1 MPAETTSAGASKKA
15 LWAGRTIST
24 VIVLLLVLD
33 GVFKFFKPKPV
44 IDAFAHLGI
53 PIELDF
59 VIGGLL
65 LICTL
70 LYAVPATSIL
80 GAILLTGY
88 LGGAVMS
95 HLRAGDPLFTHVLFP
110 TYVGSLLWFGLF
122 LRDPRLRVL
131 IPLRTRQGAI

>member
-1 MPAETTSAGASKKA
+1 MPAEAASTGVSKKA
-15 LWAGRTIST
+15 LWAGRTISA

-33 GVFKFFKPKPV
+33 GVMKFFKPKPV
-44 IDAFAHLGI
+44 VDAFAHLGI

-59 VIGGLL
+59 AIGTLL
-65 LICTL
+65 LLCTL

-110 TYVGSLLWFGLF
+110 TYLGSLIWLGLY
-122 LRDPRLRVL
+122 LRDTRLRVL
-131 IPLRTRQGAI
+131 IPLRN

>member
-1 MPAETTSAGASKKA
+1 MPAEATSPSLSRKA

-33 GVFKFFKPKPV
+33 GVMKFFKPQPV
-44 IDAFAHLGI
+44 IDAFAQLGI
-53 PIELDF
+53 PIVLGF
-59 VIGGLL
+59 AIGTLL
-65 LICTL
+65 LLCTL

-95 HLRAGDPLFTHVLFP
+95 HLRVGDPLFSHVLFP
-110 TYVGSLLWFGLF
+110 TYLGSLLWLGLY
-122 LRDPRLRVL
+122 LRDSRLRAL
-131 IPLRTRQGAI
+131 IPLRS

>member
-1 MPAETTSAGASKKA
+1 MSAEAASTGVSKKA
-15 LWAGRTIST
+15 LWAGRTISA

-33 GVFKFFKPKPV
+33 GVMKFFKPKPV
-44 IDAFAHLGI
+44 VDAFAHLGI

-59 VIGGLL
+59 AIGTLL
-65 LICTL
+65 LLCTL

-110 TYVGSLLWFGLF
+110 TYLGSLIWLGLY
-122 LRDPRLRVL
+122 LRDRRLRVL
-131 IPLRTRQGAI
+131 VPLRN

>member
-1 MPAETTSAGASKKA
+1 MSAEAASTSVSKKA
-15 LWAGRTIST
+15 LWAGRTISA

-33 GVFKFFKPKPV
+33 GVMKFFKPKPV
-44 IDAFAHLGI
+44 VDAFAHLGI

-59 VIGGLL
+59 AIGTLL
-65 LICTL
+65 LLCTL

-110 TYVGSLLWFGLF
+110 TYLGSLIWLGLY

-131 IPLRTRQGAI
+131 IPLRN

>member
-1 MPAETTSAGASKKA
+1 MPAEATSSGLSRKA

-33 GVFKFFKPKPV
+33 GVMKFFKPQPV
-44 IDAFAHLGI
+44 IDAFAQLGI
-53 PIELDF
+53 PIALDIA
-59 VIGGLL
+59 IGALL
-65 LICTL
+65 LLCTL

-95 HLRAGDPLFTHVLFP
+95 HLRVGDPLFTHVLFP
-110 TYVGSLLWFGLF
+110 TYLGSLLWLGLY

-131 IPLRTRQGAI
+131 IPLRN

>member
-1 MPAETTSAGASKKA
+1 MSAEAASTVVSKKA

-33 GVFKFFKPKPV
+33 GVMKFFKLKPV
-44 IDAFAHLGI
+44 VDAFAHLGI

-59 VIGGLL
+59 AIGTLL
-65 LICTL
+65 LLCTL

-110 TYVGSLLWFGLF
+110 TYLGSLIWLGLY

-131 IPLRTRQGAI
+131 IPLRN

>member
-1 MPAETTSAGASKKA
+1 MSAEAASTSVSKKA
-15 LWAGRTIST
+15 LWAGRTISA

-33 GVFKFFKPKPV
+33 GVMKFFKPKPV
-44 IDAFAHLGI
+44 VDAFAHLGI

-59 VIGGLL
+59 AIGTLL
-65 LICTL
+65 LLCTL

-80 GAILLTGY
+80 GAILLSGY

-110 TYVGSLLWFGLF
+110 TYLGSLIWLGLY

-131 IPLRTRQGAI
+131 IPLRN

>member
-1 MPAETTSAGASKKA
+1 MPAEATLPGVSRKA

-33 GVFKFFKPKPV
+33 GVMKFFKPQPV
-44 IDAFAHLGI
+44 VDAFAQLGI
-53 PIELDF
+53 PIALDF
-59 VIGGLL
+59 AIGTLL
-65 LICTL
+65 LLCTL

-95 HLRAGDPLFTHVLFP
+95 HLRVGDPLFTHVLFP
-110 TYVGSLLWFGLF
+110 TYLGSLLWLGLY
-122 LRDPRLRVL
+122 LRDSRLRVL
-131 IPLRTRQGAI
+131 IPLRS

>member
-1 MPAETTSAGASKKA
+1 MSAEAASTGVSKKA

-33 GVFKFFKPKPV
+33 GVMKFFKPKPV
-44 IDAFAHLGI
+44 VDAFAHLGI

-59 VIGGLL
+59 AIGTLL
-65 LICTL
+65 LLCTL

-110 TYVGSLLWFGLF
+110 TYLGSLIWLGLY
-122 LRDPRLRVL
+122 LRDRRLRVL
-131 IPLRTRQGAI
+131 VPLRN

>member
-1 MPAETTSAGASKKA
+1 MSAEAASTGVSKKA
-15 LWAGRTIST
+15 LWAGRTISN

-33 GVFKFFKPKPV
+33 GVMKFFKPKPV
-44 IDAFAHLGI
+44 VDAFAHLGI

-59 VIGGLL
+59 AIGTLL
-65 LICTL
+65 LLCTL

-110 TYVGSLLWFGLF
+110 TYLGSLIWLGLY
-122 LRDPRLRVL
+122 LRDRRLRVL
-131 IPLRTRQGAI
+131 VPLRN

>member
-1 MPAETTSAGASKKA
+1 MSTEAASTGVSKKT

-24 VIVLLLVLD
+24 VLVLLLVLD
-33 GVFKFFKPKPV
+33 GVMKFFKPKPV
-44 IDAFAHLGI
+44 VDAFAHLGI

-59 VIGGLL
+59 AIGTLL
-65 LICTL
+65 LLCTL

-110 TYVGSLLWFGLF
+110 TYLGSLIWLGLY
-122 LRDPRLRVL
+122 LRDRRLRVL
-131 IPLRTRQGAI
+131 VPLRN

>member
-1 MPAETTSAGASKKA
+1 MPTEAPSTGVSKKA

-33 GVFKFFKPKPV
+33 GVMKFSKPQPV
-44 IDAFAHLGI
+44 VDAFAHLGI

-59 VIGGLL
+59 AIGTLL
-65 LICTL
+65 LLCTL
-70 LYAVPATSIL
+70 LYALPATSIL

-88 LGGAVMS
+88 LGGAVMT

-110 TYVGSLLWFGLF
+110 TYLGSLLWLGLY
-122 LRDPRLRVL
+122 LRDSRLRVL
-131 IPLRTRQGAI
+131 IPLRN

>member
-1 MPAETTSAGASKKA
+1 MSAEVASTSVSKKA
-15 LWAGRTIST
+15 LWAGRTISA

-33 GVFKFFKPKPV
+33 GVMKFFKPKPV
-44 IDAFAHLGI
+44 VDAFAHLGI

-59 VIGGLL
+59 AIGTLL
-65 LICTL
+65 LLCTL

-110 TYVGSLLWFGLF
+110 TYLGSLIWLGLY
-122 LRDPRLRVL
+122 LRDRRLRVL
-131 IPLRTRQGAI
+131 VPLRN